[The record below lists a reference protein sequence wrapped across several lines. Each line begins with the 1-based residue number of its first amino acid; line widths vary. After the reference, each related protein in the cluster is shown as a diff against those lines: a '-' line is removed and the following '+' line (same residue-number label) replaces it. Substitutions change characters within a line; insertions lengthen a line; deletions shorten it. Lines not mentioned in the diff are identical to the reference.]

1 MSQNPNGSG
10 VDSLLSPGTDSPQ
23 PLRLEEAKREGHPG
37 ETPPNLR
44 DHLARAFMARRGSYD
59 LDAALDDADVA
70 IRSFRE
76 FFPDPDV
83 TPEVF
88 WFLKQ
93 SWEKELRRS
102 LGVQLLLFAAEMERS
117 GESAVSSAVHEIG
130 VHILKSEI

>member
-1 MSQNPNGSG
+1 MEHHPISG
-10 VDSLLSPGTDSPQ
+10 VDTLHSGAADSSQ
-23 PLRLEEAKREGHPG
+23 TASLEEVKREGCPG
-37 ETPPNLR
+37 DAPPNLR
-44 DHLARAFMARRGSYD
+44 DHLARSFMVHRGSPD

-76 FFPDPDV
+76 FYPDPDL

-93 SWEKELRRS
+93 SWEKELRRN
-102 LGVQLLLFAAEMERS
+102 LGVQILLLASEMERS
-117 GESAVSSAVHEIG
+117 KHDEVADAVHQIG